1 MLKHFLNGK
10 IDREFGSVSSQ
21 EQAKFLTEIPNLH
34 EYNERA
40 LQGECTVQRRSAETE
55 IERDRMIMDKSN
67 SDGATMYG
75 INSQL
80 QSQQSELH
88 HANQWACQAQMEC
101 RKMSE

>member
-1 MLKHFLNGK
+1 MLNFFLNGK

-40 LQGECTVQRRSAETE
+40 LE

-80 QSQQSELH
+80 QSQHSEFH

-101 RKMSE
+101 HKMSE